1 MKTTEYITKL
11 LVLKNGLVK
20 KSEFEP
26 WKPQFKE

>member
-1 MKTTEYITKL
+1 MKKTIYITKK

-26 WKPQFKE
+26 WKPQVKE